1 MFMKMKL
8 SRFKTVARPGRAAGF
23 ALIEVLLA
31 TVMLAVGGLIVFP
44 TMISYTSLS
53 NAANEESLA
62 TFDMQAALEDLRA
75 GLRTVPAREP
85 WRNEVTV
92 DPATWVEGDP
102 PLDFDDLFPPFHRN
116 LPPGMTRDI
125 PKYRPIDEGGAG
137 HLSGER
143 MFAEYPERSASEIV
157 NNSNLP
163 FTVTVS
169 VTWRDSLGRQQR
181 RVLASV
187 ING

>member
-1 MFMKMKL
+1 MKIHV
-8 SRFKTVARPGRAAGF
+8 SRIRTSRATARRGGF
-23 ALIEVLLA
+23 ALIEVMLA
-31 TVMLAVGGLIVFP
+31 TAMLAIGGLIVFP
-44 TMISYTSLS
+44 TMISYTSMS
-53 NAANEESLA
+53 NAANEEALA
-62 TFDMQAALEDLRA
+62 SFDMHAALEDLRTA
-75 GLRTVPAREP
+75 LRTVQQREP

-92 DPATWVEGDP
+92 DPALWKEGDP
-102 PLDFDDLFPPFHRN
+102 ALDFDDLFPPFHRN
-116 LPPGMTRDI
+116 LPAGMTRDI

-143 MFAEYPERSASEIV
+143 MFVEYAERSALEIA

-163 FTVTVS
+163 ITVTVS
-169 VTWRDSLGRQQR
+169 VTWNDTLGRPQR